1 MASTAQAFARIDA
14 GSISAIFSPGP
25 ETREHPLLQVVQIKP
40 IANGD
45 TERYRVIFSDTK
57 NYIQTM
63 LATAANHH
71 ITSGDM
77 TTNCFVKLLGYQ
89 ANNVK
94 GKKSVALLR

>member
-1 MASTAQAFARIDA
+1 MASTAEAFRRIDA
-14 GSISAIFSPGP
+14 GSITAIFEGGKDAK
-25 ETREHPLLQVVQIKP
+25 EHPLVQCVQIKP
-40 IANGD
+40 IANGE

-71 ITSGDM
+71 ITGGSMKTG
-77 TTNCFVKLLGYQ
+77 CFVKLLGYQ

-94 GKKSVALLR
+94 GKK